1 MPEILIPSSLRN
13 EEVDREV
20 DNDVQQTL
28 IGMTNSEKEIFNLLT
43 KSVVLSRKAMILIV
57 EDCKKKKDKLHTD
70 TLECITMILSPD
82 SDLSQKY
89 TDSVGQL
96 SHMLSA
102 TNTALLRML
111 ELLDEH
117 DVDDSEIHIDC
128 VAHMLNWDNGLNT
141 FLQQYN
147 SFNRQAQ
154 LLSSKIELI
163 IKSQEESNAEKTETN

>member
-1 MPEILIPSSLRN
+1 M
-13 EEVDREV
+13 
-20 DNDVQQTL
+20 
-28 IGMTNSEKEIFNLLT
+28 NSA
-43 KSVVLSRKAMILIV
+43 LSRRSFPLLLV
-57 EDCKKKKDKLHTD
+57 L
-70 TLECITMILSPD
+70 LLILS
-82 SDLSQKY
+82 L
-89 TDSVGQL
+89 SVGSAAL
-96 SHMLSA
+96 LSA

-117 DVDDSEIHIDC
+117 DVDDADIHIDC

-163 IKSQEESNAEKTETN
+163 TKSQEEDNHANNQTETN